1 MKKAIFLMA
10 LLLCLCAG
18 AAQSQDNQAPASP
31 EAISALR
38 VALEQAL
45 GESNL
50 APARQI
56 AHKVLQAAAAR
67 ADQPLSAEEQ
77 YAVGLAHL
85 LLAAE
90 WLEKATQSGQL
101 PAEQAARA
109 QEWLAKLLPP
119 RLIVIGQGERVELEK
134 YIPEGKTTIVDFYS
148 EYCPPCRALSPRLEK
163 LAQSRPDIFIIK
175 VDINR
180 PGVHGIDWQS
190 PVAQQFQLRS
200 IPHIRIYGP
209 NKQLQVEGRE
219 AYMQIL
225 QWIEAVEK

>member
-1 MKKAIFLMA
+1 MKKTVLLAAFL
-10 LLLCLCAG
+10 LFVCFG
-18 AAQSQDNQAPASP
+18 AAQSQNNQAPASP
-31 EAISALR
+31 ETISALR
-38 VALEQAL
+38 ASLEKAM
-45 GESNL
+45 GENNL
-50 APARQI
+50 AQARQI
-56 AHKVLQAAAAR
+56 AHKVLQVAAAR

-77 YAVGLAHL
+77 YALGLAHL

-101 PAEQAARA
+101 PVEQAARA
-109 QEWLAKLLPP
+109 REWLAKLLPP
-119 RLIVIGQGERVELEK
+119 RIIVIGQGERVELEK

-180 PGVHGIDWQS
+180 PGVQGIDWQS

-209 NKQLQVEGRE
+209 DKQLQIEGRE
-219 AYMQIL
+219 AYMQLL
-225 QWIEAVEK
+225 QWIEAAGK